1 MSSRIAGDKSRV
13 KFEGCWSDS
22 RLKLISWQQNVFSPE
37 GPDIRCYLTQTRF
50 RVWWMTRNFRDLI
63 LSSFLVSTTYHR
75 TAKEDPRTWRYL
87 TARGKTTRSW
97 RDGIQQRTAAPDE
110 CTVCACCTYLNSVHN
125 LSVTHGCPT
134 IRRAF
139 LLEMQMGWWYLCF
152 FVRCFG
158 SLYTR
163 RCQRGA
169 VKGVIPALSSQY
181 TSSSGQCIFGKMP
194 GMNQGTPFFFFF
206 SLTHSRRSPPFSR
219 HVVRARERWRLILVR
234 SSRSDIRSTYFTRRE
249 T

>member
-1 MSSRIAGDKSRV
+1 
-13 KFEGCWSDS
+13 
-22 RLKLISWQQNVFSPE
+22 
-37 GPDIRCYLTQTRF
+37 
-50 RVWWMTRNFRDLI
+50 MTRNFRDPI
-63 LSSFLVSTTYHR
+63 LSSFLVSTTYYR
-75 TAKEDPRTWRYL
+75 KAKEDPRRHNNIRQL
-87 TARGKTTRSW
+87 ARKRC
-97 RDGIQQRTAAPDE
+97 DPDEIQQRRTALDE
-110 CTVCACCTYLNSVHN
+110 CAIRACCTYLNSIHN

-134 IRRAF
+134 IRRVF

-194 GMNQGTPFFFFF
+194 GMNQESRHRSFF
-206 SLTHSRRSPPFSR
+206 SLTHSRRFSPSPL
-219 HVVRARERWRLILVR
+219 HVSEHVNGG
-234 SSRSDIRSTYFTRRE
+234 D
-249 T
+249 